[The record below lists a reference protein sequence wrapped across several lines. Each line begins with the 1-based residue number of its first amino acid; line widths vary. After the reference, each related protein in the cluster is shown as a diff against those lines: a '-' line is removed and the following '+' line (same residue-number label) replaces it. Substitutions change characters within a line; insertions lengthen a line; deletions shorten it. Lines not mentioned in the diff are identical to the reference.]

1 MWVPWSTRL
10 QSPELALLRTAIYL
24 VLKDL
29 VGMRAANQLDK
40 SRNNKKVD
48 ELLAAVDRG
57 DDNAMAELIEVIY
70 PELKRLAHFQLL
82 NERPDHTLNTT
93 AIVHEA
99 YLRMA
104 AGNDG
109 WKDRKHFLRA
119 AATVMRHLLVD
130 HARKRN
136 SAKRGDGTPPLLLN
150 ESRLVTDDDS
160 VAVLALDNAIK
171 DIAAISPRLEQI
183 IECRYFAGL
192 SVADTAEALGMAV
205 RTVERDWQ
213 RARAYLVTAMEPDDP

>member
-1 MWVPWSTRL
+1 MSIDEP
-10 QSPELALLRTAIYL
+10 
-24 VLKDL
+24 
-29 VGMRAANQLDK
+29 DK
-40 SRNNKKVD
+40 REIED
-48 ELLAAVDRG
+48 LLAAISRG
-57 DDNAMAELIEVIY
+57 DDEAMPELIAMIY
-70 PELKRLAHFQLL
+70 PELKRLAHFQLAG
-82 NERPDHTLNTT
+82 ERPNHTLNTT

-104 AGNDG
+104 SRNEG
-109 WKDRKHFLRA
+109 WKDRRHFLRA

-136 SAKRGDGTPPLLLN
+136 ATKRGDGKDAMPLDEN
-150 ESRLVTDDDS
+150 RLVTEDDT

-171 DIAAISPRLEQI
+171 EIAAINPRFEQV

-213 RARAYLVTAMEPDDP
+213 RARVYLMRAMEPDGH

>member
-1 MWVPWSTRL
+1 
-10 QSPELALLRTAIYL
+10 LLRTAIYL

>member
-1 MWVPWSTRL
+1 
-10 QSPELALLRTAIYL
+10 
-24 VLKDL
+24 
-29 VGMRAANQLDK
+29 MRPANQLDN

-48 ELLAAVDRG
+48 ELLAAVDRD
-57 DDNAMAELIEVIY
+57 DDNAMAELIEFIY

-82 NERPDHTLNTT
+82 SERPDHTLNTT

-109 WKDRKHFLRA
+109 WNDRKHFLRA
-119 AATVMRHLLVD
+119 AASVMRHLLVD

-136 SAKRGDGTPPLLLN
+136 AAKRGDGTPPLLLDV
-150 ESRLVTDDDS
+150 SQLVTDDDS

-171 DIAAISPRLEQI
+171 DIAAINPRLEQI

-213 RARAYLVTAMEPDDP
+213 RARAYLVRAMEGDEP

>member
-1 MWVPWSTRL
+1 MSIEE
-10 QSPELALLRTAIYL
+10 S
-24 VLKDL
+24 
-29 VGMRAANQLDK
+29 
-40 SRNNKKVD
+40 NNKEIE
-48 ELLAAVDRG
+48 ELLAAIGQG
-57 DDNAMAELIEVIY
+57 DDRAMSELIALIY
-70 PELKRLAHFQLL
+70 PQLKRLAHFQLAG
-82 NERPDHTLNTT
+82 ERPNHTLNTT

-99 YLRMA
+99 YMRMA
-104 AGNDG
+104 GRREG
-109 WKDRKHFLRA
+109 WKDRGHFLRA

-136 SAKRGDGTPPLLLN
+136 AAKRGDGKDALLLDEN
-150 ESRLVTDDDS
+150 RLVTEDDT

-171 DIAAISPRLEQI
+171 DVAAINPRFEHI

-213 RARAYLVTAMEPDDP
+213 RVRVYLTRAMEPDDH